1 MSCPNKITVK
11 AYLSP
16 EEYKSVTAL
25 AAQTRLSVSKLI
37 RAACLGLE
45 IKSKADQEAILE
57 LLKLKADLGRL
68 GGLLK
73 QALGEEL
80 IDRRHGNELLVS
92 LNEALRLLLEK
103 VKAL

>member
-16 EEYKSVTAL
+16 EEYKIVTDL
-25 AAQTRLSVSKLI
+25 AVQARLSVSKLV

-45 IKSKADQEAILE
+45 IKSTADQEAVLA

-73 QALGEEL
+73 QALGAEL
-80 IDRRHGNELLVS
+80 IDRRRGHELFES
-92 LNEALRLLLEK
+92 LNKTQRILLEK
-103 VKAL
+103 AKAL